1 MGTVERNK
9 LEASKSF
16 EQAVRRLGWFN
27 SYSRQVLL
35 CRYMLRQLSS
45 LNPDGDWMGPNH
57 ESQMLLALRLAIT
70 VLSGVNKT
78 KRTYSAPYEP
88 SNRPETH
95 YLKFYR
101 SDLVFELSFASGT
114 TEFAFHDGA
123 GSGLGFVHGD
133 PDVFEDRLFSYEVFE
148 VGKGV
153 SLSNKEIADQRSI
166 ALSKM
171 RLWRDFRST
180 EIIANVETLEL
191 YERENP
197 RVWRFWLEW
206 YTSLV
211 DGVHMDH
218 DILSRVALI
227 PDEDWDQGPEHIAK
241 CIEDIRAGF
250 LSEKAPVAETVEFD
264 DDTGKFHAVP
274 LPLEKPDLIGAT
286 LSQVRDA
293 IEDVLATPA
302 NGLHDNSLEV
312 RKLRRT
318 FERYGNDP
326 QQIEM
331 GFVSVQ
337 KGLTR
342 QLLSDELPASEENL
356 ALRDALEE
364 GARAIRAT
372 HPEVAENRK
381 ILNEQIIRELPEGA
395 KEQLEEALPMLVAI
409 SDENLAD
416 DWQHDIRQLINDAT
430 TPLPSGAPPL
440 PGADETTRIF
450 SRAAKISLLMKSS
463 EIVHKIDGSA
473 GYKAARIVLTISG
486 LVTLGLMLI
495 V

>member
-1 MGTVERNK
+1 MVSAK
-9 LEASKSF
+9 LSELDSSKSF
-16 EQAVRRLGWFN
+16 EQAVNRLGWFN
-27 SYSRQVLL
+27 TYARQVLL

-45 LNPDGDWMGPNH
+45 LNPDDDWMGPNH

-70 VLSGVNKT
+70 VLSGVNRT
-78 KRTYSAPYEP
+78 KRIYSAPYTP

-101 SDLVFELSFASGT
+101 SDPIFELSFASGAP
-114 TEFAFHDGA
+114 EFAFHDGA
-123 GSGLGFVHGD
+123 GSGLGFDHGD
-133 PDVFEDRLFSYEVFE
+133 TDVFEDRLFSHEVLE

-171 RLWRDFRST
+171 PLWRDFQSS
-180 EIIANVETLEL
+180 EMSANIETLEL
-191 YERENP
+191 YERESP

-211 DGVHMDH
+211 NGVRMDR
-218 DILSRVALI
+218 DILNRVALI
-227 PDEDWDQGPEHIAK
+227 PDEDWDQGPKHIAQ
-241 CIEDIRAGF
+241 CIEDIRANY
-250 LSEKAPVAETVEFD
+250 LAEKTPVAETVEFD
-264 DDTGKFHAVP
+264 DDKGKFHATP
-274 LPLEKPDLIGAT
+274 LLFEKPDLIGAT
-286 LSQVRDA
+286 LSQVQDA

-302 NGLHDNSLEV
+302 NGLHDNSLEI

-372 HPEVAENRK
+372 HPVVAENRK
-381 ILNEQIIRELPEGA
+381 ILNEQAIRELPEGA
-395 KEQLEEALPMLVAI
+395 KEQLEEALPILVAI

-416 DWQHDIRQLINDAT
+416 DWQYDIPQLINDAT
-430 TPLPSGAPPL
+430 TPLPSGASPL

-450 SRAAKISLLMKSS
+450 SRAAKMSLLMKSAK
-463 EIVHKIDGSA
+463 IVHAIDNGA
-473 GYKAARIVLTISG
+473 AYKATAIALLLKE
-486 LVTLGLMLI
+486 LVTLGLKLL
-495 V
+495 